1 MTDDRVRTLDDLPE
15 PARARLDA
23 FARAIERLHIDDLPL
38 YAVRPR
44 QPRHRRAVE
53 TAAVIAAETGLTDGI
68 EAARAAMTDS
78 ISREYASAQFRTSW
92 LGLNSPPPL
101 GPVDDR
107 VRVLQ
112 SISDA
117 VTAVVLWDELDASDR
132 GELLGVWERL
142 LP

>member
-1 MTDDRVRTLDDLPE
+1 MTRADPLDGLAPE
-15 PARARLDA
+15 ERARLET
-23 FARAIERLHIDDLPL
+23 FRRAVERLHVDDLPL

-53 TAAVIAAETGLTDGI
+53 TAALIATEAGLTATTD
-68 EAARAAMTDS
+68 AARAAMTEF
-78 ISREYASAQFRTSW
+78 IAAEYASAQLRTSW
-92 LGLNSPPPL
+92 LGLNSAPSL
-101 GPVDDR
+101 GPTDDR

-117 VTAVVLWDELDASDR
+117 VTALVLWDRLDASDR

-142 LP
+142 LG